1 LGNVQSSVI
10 NINGYSK
17 LHKKTIN
24 LIAYYL
30 KVWYNISQRII
41 KGGEMK
47 MSGLFS
53 FLLGVNIGIN
63 LSKYFYKE
71 RTLFDL
77 LFSIALLAIF
87 LLGRL

>member
-1 LGNVQSSVI
+1 MN
-10 NINGYSK
+10 
-17 LHKKTIN
+17 
-24 LIAYYL
+24 
-30 KVWYNISQRII
+30 
-41 KGGEMK
+41 
-47 MSGLFS
+47 MSALFS

-63 LSKYFYKE
+63 LSKYFSKE